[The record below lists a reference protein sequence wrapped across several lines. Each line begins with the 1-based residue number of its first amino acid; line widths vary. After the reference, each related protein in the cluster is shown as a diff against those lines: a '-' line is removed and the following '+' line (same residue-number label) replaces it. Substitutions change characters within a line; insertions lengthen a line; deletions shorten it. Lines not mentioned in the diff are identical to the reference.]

1 MIDLAAYT
9 PVDLSRLSTP
19 TVIEPLSYEA
29 IYAAMLANLRSRL
42 TGLDA
47 TVESDPA
54 AMLLQV
60 AAWGE
65 FMPRARVNDAAR
77 PIMSPYV
84 IGADLDRLAARY
96 GVTRKVLEPGIA
108 LTPESDDDF
117 RRRMGLALNTWNSNW
132 PETVKRNRVRQTINT
147 QHAI

>member
-1 MIDLAAYT
+1 MSQSPFTPGNLSANPATAPAEMAASADPTAYS
-9 PVDLSRLSTP
+9 DEELIKRLP
-19 TVIEPLSYEA
+19 
-29 IYAAMLANLRSRL
+29 
-42 TGLDA
+42 GLDA

-54 AMLLQV
+54 VMLLQV

-117 RRRMGLALNTWNSNW
+117 RRRMGLALDTWNSNW